1 MKTKKFLSLLLC
13 ILMLLA
19 AIPFSASAAVT
30 VISSINAMIPIPT
43 VGTVP
48 TDTGVFVNS
57 KAIGIEFDID
67 WCYEDGTILKADE
80 KYQYG
85 VTYLCV
91 LDITTLENYMFSND
105 YQMSFAVNG
114 KVISREMVDYRSYTK
129 IYINYEFTP
138 NPIKIGDFDV
148 TIPVPVVG
156 DHPTSL
162 GLVVGADNV
171 NYDVEWLD
179 KNKNEMNVAKA
190 YEPDT
195 DYFCCITIEAK
206 DGCVFKTDMKVKVNG
221 ADFNYASKSD
231 TQIMIMY
238 KFRPEPI
245 IVKLLRPVIKLPELG
260 AVATTAQV
268 TDDSEGVYIHN
279 TLMYYADDTEVKTET
294 IKADTDY
301 KLGILYYPDKGYAF
315 TGSASDTKVFA
326 DGAGKAEI
334 RLTTASLVLMMYHFR
349 YNSITVSNGS
359 ASASA
364 ALPGTVVTITAP
376 QVEGKTFRS
385 WTVKGAT
392 VNNANA
398 QETTITVGEE
408 AVIAEAVYDDC
419 SCNCHGNFIQKL
431 IFVITNFFAKIF
443 NPAKRVCECGA
454 GH

>member
-1 MKTKKFLSLLLC
+1 MKAKKILSLLLC
-13 ILMLLA
+13 ILMLA
-19 AIPFSASAAVT
+19 TAIPFSASALT
-30 VISSINAMIPIPT
+30 TISDINAMIPIPT
-43 VGTVP
+43 VGETP
-48 TDTGVFVNS
+48 TDEGVFVNG
-57 KAIGIEFDID
+57 KAIGIDFDIN
-67 WCYEDGTILKADE
+67 WCYEDGIILKENE

-91 LDITTLENYMFSND
+91 LDIKTEDNYMFSNE
-105 YQMSFAVNG
+105 YQMSFVVNG
-114 KVISREMVDYRSYTK
+114 TVIPDKMVDYRSYNK

-148 TIPVPVVG
+148 TIPVPTVG

-162 GLVVGADNV
+162 GLAVGADNV

-179 KNKNEMNVAKA
+179 KNENEMNVAKA

-279 TLMYYADDTEVKTET
+279 TLMYYADDTEVKNET

-301 KLGILYYPDKGYAF
+301 KLGILYYPNKGYAF

-334 RLTTASLVLMMYHFR
+334 RLTNANLVLMMYHFR

-376 QVEGKTFRS
+376 QVEGKTFSS

-398 QETTITVGEE
+398 QETTITVGDE
-408 AVIAEAVYDDC
+408 AVVAEAVYDDC
-419 SCNCHGNFIQKL
+419 SCKCHGNFIQKL
-431 IFVITNFFAKIF
+431 IFMITNFFAKLF

-454 GH
+454 KH

>member
-1 MKTKKFLSLLLC
+1 MKVKKILSLLLC
-13 ILMLLA
+13 MLMLA
-19 AIPFSASAAVT
+19 TAIPFSASALT
-30 VISSINAMIPIPT
+30 VIYDINAMIPIPT
-43 VGTVP
+43 VGETP
-48 TDTGVFVNS
+48 TDKGVFVNG
-57 KAIGIEFDID
+57 KAIGIDFDID
-67 WCYEDGTILKADE
+67 WCYEDGTILKENE

-91 LDITTLENYMFSND
+91 LDIKTEDNYMFSNEF
-105 YQMSFAVNG
+105 QMSFAVNG
-114 KVISREMVDYRSYTK
+114 KVIPAEMVDYRSYNK
-129 IYINYEFTP
+129 IYINYEFKP
-138 NPIKIGDFDV
+138 APIKIGDFDV
-148 TIPVPVVG
+148 TIPIPTVG

-162 GLVVGADNV
+162 GLDVGADNV

-179 KNKNEMNVAKA
+179 KNKNEMSLAKA
-190 YEPDT
+190 YEIDT
-195 DYFCCITIEAK
+195 DYYCCITIEAE
-206 DGCVFKTDMKVKVNG
+206 DGYAFKAGMKVKVNG

-231 TQIMIMY
+231 SQIMIMY

-260 AVATTAQV
+260 EAATKAQV
-268 TDDSEGVYIHN
+268 TDDTEGVYIYN
-279 TLMYYADDTEVKTET
+279 TLMYYADDTEVKNET

-301 KLGILYYPDKGYAF
+301 KLGIVYSTNKGYAF
-315 TGSASDTKVFA
+315 TGSASDTKVVT
-326 DGAGKAEI
+326 DGSGKAEI
-334 RLTTASLVLMMYHFR
+334 RLTNASLVLIMYHFR

-376 QVEGKTFRS
+376 QVEGKTFSS

-419 SCNCHGNFIQKL
+419 DCNCHAGGIKAFFFNFI
-431 IFVITNFFAKIF
+431 NFFKKLFSKDARTCK
-443 NPAKRVCECGA
+443 CGA
-454 GH
+454 KH